1 MVEKSLYTGTET
13 LSLEIA
19 RNAQEYAN
27 SSGCSIRVQERDE
40 REASLEKQ
48 FGKNC
53 WRAFSGLKE
62 LGMFSVNIGK
72 PSEVFHLGMGKYMIR
87 ISL

>member
-1 MVEKSLYTGTET
+1 MVEKPLYTGTET

-27 SSGCSIRVQERDE
+27 SPGCSIRVQEREE
-40 REASLEKQ
+40 REASLGKQ

-53 WRAFSGLKE
+53 WSVFSGLNE
-62 LGMFSVNIGK
+62 LGMFSINIGK
-72 PSEVFHLGMGKYMIR
+72 SSRVFHLGMGK
-87 ISL
+87 